1 VTRLIIVR
9 HAEPDA
15 MRGRIYGRL
24 DPPLSP
30 TGRAQAER
38 VALWLQPVPLDAVY
52 ASPLRRARET
62 AGFLVRERGIEMAI
76 HPGLVDIDFGE
87 WEGRRFDELERSDP
101 ELYRSW
107 MTQPTRTRFPG
118 GENFGE
124 LQARVL
130 AAVGEIRRETAS
142 AALVAHAGVNRVILG
157 NVLGLA
163 DDAIFR
169 LDQPLAAVS
178 VVDWIEEAPIVRAV
192 NLSLESAAW
201 LAPSS

>member
-1 VTRLIIVR
+1 MTRLIIVR

>member
-1 VTRLIIVR
+1 MRLVLIR
-9 HAEPDA
+9 HAQPE
-15 MRGRIYGRL
+15 MHGRIYGRL
-24 DPPLSP
+24 DPALSA
-30 TGRAQAER
+30 TGRAQAR
-38 VALWLQPVPLDAVY
+38 ALVAGLRGVQLEAVY
-52 ASPLRRARET
+52 ASPLRRALET
-62 AGFLVRERGIEMAI
+62 AEPLARELGVEVSI
-76 HPGLVDIDFGE
+76 HPSLADIDFGE
-87 WEGRRFDELERSDP
+87 WEGRRFEELEQSDP

-107 MTQPTRTRFPG
+107 MTQPTRTCFPG
-118 GENFGE
+118 GETFDE

-130 AAVGEIRRETAS
+130 AAVAEIRRETAS

-163 DDAIFR
+163 DDRIFR

>member
-1 VTRLIIVR
+1 
-9 HAEPDA
+9 
-15 MRGRIYGRL
+15 
-24 DPPLSP
+24 
-30 TGRAQAER
+30 
-38 VALWLQPVPLDAVY
+38 
-52 ASPLRRARET
+52 
-62 AGFLVRERGIEMAI
+62 
-76 HPGLVDIDFGE
+76 
-87 WEGRRFDELERSDP
+87 
-101 ELYRSW
+101 

-124 LQARVL
+124 LRARVL

-157 NVLGLA
+157 DVLGLA

-201 LAPSS
+201 LAPSF

>member
-1 VTRLIIVR
+1 MTRLIIVR

-157 NVLGLA
+157 SALGLA

>member
-1 VTRLIIVR
+1 VR

-30 TGRAQAER
+30 TGRAEAER
-38 VALWLQPVPLDAVY
+38 VAAWLRPVPLDAVF
-52 ASPLRRARET
+52 ASPLRRAEET
-62 AGFLVRERGIEMAI
+62 AEYLAHGRGIEVNV

-87 WEGRRFDELERSDP
+87 WEGGRFDELERRDP

-118 GENFGE
+118 GENFEE
-124 LQARVL
+124 LKARAL
-130 AAVGEIRRETAS
+130 AAVAEIRQEAES
-142 AALVAHAGVNRVILG
+142 GAVVAHAGVNLAILG
-157 NVLGLA
+157 DALGLA
-163 DDAIFR
+163 NDAIFR

-178 VVDWIEEAPIVRAV
+178 VVDWIENVPIVRAV
-192 NLSLESAAW
+192 NAAVESASW
-201 LAPSS
+201 LARSS

>member
-1 VTRLIIVR
+1 MRLVLIR
-9 HAEPDA
+9 HAQPE
-15 MRGRIYGRL
+15 MHGRIYGRL
-24 DPPLSP
+24 DPALSA
-30 TGRAQAER
+30 TGRAQAR
-38 VALWLQPVPLDAVY
+38 ALVAGLRGVQLEAVY
-52 ASPLRRARET
+52 ASPLRRALET
-62 AGFLVRERGIEMAI
+62 AEPLARELGVEVTI
-76 HPGLVDIDFGE
+76 HPSLVDIDFGE
-87 WEGRRFDELERSDP
+87 WEGRRFEELEQSDP

-130 AAVGEIRRETAS
+130 AAFGEIRRETAS
-142 AALVAHAGVNRVILG
+142 AAIVAHAGVNRIILG

>member
-1 VTRLIIVR
+1 VSRLIVVR
-9 HAEPDA
+9 HAEADA

-30 TGRAQAER
+30 TGRAEAER
-38 VALWLQPVPLDAVY
+38 VAAWLRPVPLDAVF
-52 ASPLRRARET
+52 ASPLRRAEET
-62 AGFLVRERGIEMAI
+62 AEFLVRGRGIEVSV

-87 WEGRRFDELERSDP
+87 WEGGSFDELERSDP

-118 GENFGE
+118 GENFDE
-124 LQARVL
+124 LKARVL
-130 AAVGEIRRETAS
+130 AAVTEIRREAES
-142 AALVAHAGVNRVILG
+142 GALVAHAGVNLAILG
-157 NVLGLA
+157 DALGLA

-178 VVDWIEEAPIVRAV
+178 VVDWIENVPIVRAV
-192 NLSLESAAW
+192 NAAVESASW
-201 LAPSS
+201 LARSS

>member
-87 WEGRRFDELERSDP
+87 WEGRRLDELERSDP

-178 VVDWIEEAPIVRAV
+178 VVDWIEDAPIVRAV

>member
-38 VALWLQPVPLDAVY
+38 VALCLRPVPLDAVY

-130 AAVGEIRRETAS
+130 AAVGEIPRETAS

-157 NVLGLA
+157 SVLGLA

>member
-1 VTRLIIVR
+1 MRLVLIR
-9 HAEPDA
+9 HAQPE
-15 MRGRIYGRL
+15 MHGRIYGRL
-24 DPPLSP
+24 DPALSA
-30 TGRAQAER
+30 TGRAQAWAL
-38 VALWLQPVPLDAVY
+38 VAGLRGVQLEAVY
-52 ASPLRRARET
+52 ASPLRRALET
-62 AGFLVRERGIEMAI
+62 AEPLARELGVEVTI
-76 HPGLVDIDFGE
+76 HPSLVDIDFGE
-87 WEGRRFDELERSDP
+87 WEGRSFEELEQSDP

-130 AAVGEIRRETAS
+130 AAFGEIRRETAS
-142 AALVAHAGVNRVILG
+142 AAIVAHAGVNRIILG

>member
-1 VTRLIIVR
+1 MSRLIVVR
-9 HAEPDA
+9 HAEPDG

-30 TGRAQAER
+30 TGRAQAEG
-38 VALWLQPVPLDAVY
+38 VAAWLQPVPLDAVY

-62 AGFLVRERGIEMAI
+62 AGFLARGRGIEVAI

-87 WEGRRFDELERSDP
+87 WEGGRFEELERSDP
-101 ELYRSW
+101 DLYRSW

-118 GENFGE
+118 GENFEE
-124 LQARVL
+124 LKARAL
-130 AAVGEIRRETAS
+130 AAAAEIRREVES
-142 AALVAHAGVNRVILG
+142 AAVVAHAGVNLAILG
-157 NVLGLA
+157 DAVGIP

-178 VVDWIEEAPIVRAV
+178 VVDWIENVPIVRAV
-192 NLSLESAAW
+192 NAAVESASW
-201 LAPSS
+201 LARSS

>member
-178 VVDWIEEAPIVRAV
+178 VVDWIEDAPIVRAV

>member
-1 VTRLIIVR
+1 MTRLIIVR

-38 VALWLQPVPLDAVY
+38 VALWLQPAPLDAVY

-157 NVLGLA
+157 SALGLA

>member
-1 VTRLIIVR
+1 
-9 HAEPDA
+9 
-15 MRGRIYGRL
+15 
-24 DPPLSP
+24 
-30 TGRAQAER
+30 
-38 VALWLQPVPLDAVY
+38 
-52 ASPLRRARET
+52 
-62 AGFLVRERGIEMAI
+62 MAI

-178 VVDWIEEAPIVRAV
+178 VVDWIEDAPIVRAV